1 LPAASGRKFYLSSI
15 RRILM
20 MPAERDSD
28 NFGYI
33 QDRHEILEFSESG
46 GCFTNSTGRFCIEE

>member
-1 LPAASGRKFYLSSI
+1 
-15 RRILM
+15 M

-33 QDRHEILEFSESG
+33 QDRNEILRFSESG
-46 GCFTNSTGRFCIEE
+46 GCFTNSTSRFCFEE